1 MNKKD
6 KKMVNDEV
14 KKSFEVLKVLFQT
27 FNKVSTFN
35 DKPDFIKI
43 GLKDLERMEF
53 FFKRSDY
60 NFELMI
66 EKASKLKDSFNRPVP
81 FDENNEHEVNY
92 LKSKKEM
99 NKLWMEFLIGYVKD
113 IRNGTF
119 KTPYDFR

>member
-1 MNKKD
+1 
-6 KKMVNDEV
+6 MVNDEV